1 MAPTKLPLLV
11 VFGATGSQGRS
22 VITALQTSNNA
33 AYRLRGLT
41 SNQSSDAAKEL
52 SKSGVE
58 VVEVDIG
65 SEASIYRAV
74 EGAEV
79 VFANT
84 VFPPDIFASH
94 GAAAAEEAESKTAL
108 RIARAVAQI
117 KTLKHLVWSTLPDA
131 KKKTAGKLHIP
142 HFQSKVAAVEFIRSQ
157 PELIKKTTMLSVG
170 MYGSNLK
177 NPGYVPVYDASI
189 KRYVVKLPLRADVS
203 FSSIGDERKNIGVI
217 VCAILRSGEKTY
229 DKWVVG
235 EAHKT
240 TMNKDVDALDKV
252 VKEQLGI
259 DKRVIFVE
267 TSLKD
272 YEVVSGIFV
281 TEKGPMFQYYELQ
294 DDAFVDFGQ
303 DGKTLYP
310 HELGV
315 THAELATVEDCLR
328 SFDWQQILQGQ
339 RQ

>member
-1 MAPTKLPLLV
+1 MFTSPTSKSSQARTSVYGKMAPTELPLLV

-65 SEASIYRAV
+65 SEASIHRAV

-157 PELIKKTTMLSVG
+157 PELVKKTTMLSVG

-177 NPGYVPVYDASI
+177 NPGYVPVYD
-189 KRYVVKLPLRADVS
+189 VS
-203 FSSIGDERKNIGVI
+203 SGPISYWHSLTFTQGIYQKICSKAPSSR
-217 VCAILRSGEKTY
+217 
-229 DKWVVG
+229 
-235 EAHKT
+235 
-240 TMNKDVDALDKV
+240 
-252 VKEQLGI
+252 
-259 DKRVIFVE
+259 
-267 TSLKD
+267 
-272 YEVVSGIFV
+272 
-281 TEKGPMFQYYELQ
+281 
-294 DDAFVDFGQ
+294 
-303 DGKTLYP
+303 
-310 HELGV
+310 
-315 THAELATVEDCLR
+315 
-328 SFDWQQILQGQ
+328 
-339 RQ
+339 